1 MQAEPG
7 DDPLLPTSS
16 STPDAPAL
24 RPTAAPAHRWGL
36 GAFVLVELVYL
47 LSSTLL
53 ALVVASAG
61 PRSAALISLAVA
73 APTVIAA
80 GLAVFITMRR
90 GNGPR
95 TDLRMGGTWRDVR
108 LGLVFGL
115 GGLVVSVPASMLYAS
130 ITGPDANSA
139 LYKVFGDVRAS
150 WPWAVA
156 VFIVVVFVGP
166 LCEEILYR
174 GLLWGALERRWG
186 QWVAL
191 VVSTAV
197 FALAH
202 CEFTRAPLLLV
213 IAVPIALA
221 RLYSGGLWASIVAH
235 QVTNSLPGLVL
246 MLILTGTMP
255 AS

>member
-1 MQAEPG
+1 MRRPSANRG
-7 DDPLLPTSS
+7 ARTS
-16 STPDAPAL
+16 L
-24 RPTAAPAHRWGL
+24 GL

-115 GGLVVSVPASMLYAS
+115 GGLVVSVAASMLYAS

-186 QWVAL
+186 
-191 VVSTAV
+191 
-197 FALAH
+197 
-202 CEFTRAPLLLV
+202 
-213 IAVPIALA
+213 
-221 RLYSGGLWASIVAH
+221 SGSRWWSPPRCSH
-235 QVTNSLPGLVL
+235 WPTSSSPEHRYCW
-246 MLILTGTMP
+246 
-255 AS
+255 